1 MRLAPILQRLL
12 ADDNGGALVEYALV
26 MALLSVSALGVLA
39 AFGQSASD
47 SLDAS
52 AANLKYAS
60 EHVPGDP
67 P

>member
-1 MRLAPILQRLL
+1 MRPVPTLQRLL

-47 SLDAS
+47 SLDTS

>member
-1 MRLAPILQRLL
+1 MRTIVLLRRLL
-12 ADDNGGALVEYALV
+12 ADESGGALVEYALV
-26 MALLSVSALGVLA
+26 LALLSMSALGVLA
-39 AFGQSASD
+39 AFGQSATD

-52 AANLKYAS
+52 AAALQYSS

>member
-1 MRLAPILQRLL
+1 LRRLL
-12 ADDNGGALVEYALV
+12 ADDNGGTLVEYALV
-26 MALLSVSALGVLA
+26 MALLSMATLGMLA
-39 AFGQSASD
+39 AFGQSATD

-52 AANLKYAS
+52 ASALQYSS

>member
-1 MRLAPILQRLL
+1 LRRLL
-12 ADDNGGALVEYALV
+12 ADENGGTLVEYALV
-26 MALLSVSALGVLA
+26 MALLAMSSLAVLA
-39 AFGQSASD
+39 AFGQSATD

-52 AANLKYAS
+52 AAALTQAS

>member
-1 MRLAPILQRLL
+1 MRSALIVRRLL
-12 ADDNGGALVEYALV
+12 ADDTGGALVEYALV

-52 AANLKYAS
+52 ASALQYSS

>member
-1 MRLAPILQRLL
+1 MTAVILRRLL
-12 ADDNGGALVEYALV
+12 ADDNGGTLVEYALV
-26 MALLSVSALGVLA
+26 MALLSMSALAALA
-39 AFGQSASD
+39 AFGDNATQ

-52 AANLKYAS
+52 ASALTQAG

>member
-1 MRLAPILQRLL
+1 LRHLL
-12 ADDNGGALVEYALV
+12 ADENGGTLVEYALV
-26 MALLSVSALGVLA
+26 MALLAMSSLTVLA
-39 AFGQSASD
+39 AFGQSATD

-52 AANLKYAS
+52 AGALTQAS

>member
-1 MRLAPILQRLL
+1 MLLRRLIV
-12 ADDNGGALVEYALV
+12 DESGGTLVEYALV
-26 MALLSVSALGVLA
+26 MALLSMCTLGLLA
-39 AFGQSASD
+39 AFGQSATD

-52 AANLKYAS
+52 ASALQYSS

>member
-1 MRLAPILQRLL
+1 VRPAALVRLL
-12 ADDNGGALVEYALV
+12 ADDNGGTLVEYALV
-26 MALLSVSALGVLA
+26 MALLALSSLTVLS
-39 AFGQSASD
+39 AFGQSATD

-52 AANLKYAS
+52 ASALTQAG

>member
-1 MRLAPILQRLL
+1 MLVRRLL
-12 ADDNGGALVEYALV
+12 ADDGGGALVEYALV
-26 MALLSVSALGVLA
+26 LALLSMSALGALA
-39 AFGQSASD
+39 AFGQSATD

-52 AANLKYAS
+52 AAALQYSS

>member
-1 MRLAPILQRLL
+1 MRRLP
-12 ADDNGGALVEYALV
+12 ADDNGGTLVEYALV
-26 MALLSVSALGVLA
+26 MALLSMCTLGVLA
-39 AFGQSASD
+39 AFGQSATD

-52 AANLKYAS
+52 ATALTTSS